1 MSILHESNCDN
12 SIFRAPDWYKNNTFH
27 EPTSSPLVLCNVVL
41 GRLVRFLLPQISWQC
56 FLSGVGLSTL
66 RPTPSNPGG
75 PIFSVG
81 VVSLSWPALTKA
93 SGTHFVPLQA
103 LAIKDIAQGSWHG
116 HAYMGLGR
124 NKWHFL
130 SFISTRLSA
139 NPAPSGP
146 HTTPLAPVVYI

>member
-1 MSILHESNCDN
+1 MFHIISLVVIIASSGHLTDMIAHSMSQL
-12 SIFRAPDWYKNNTFH
+12 SI
-27 EPTSSPLVLCNVVL
+27 PLVLCNVVL